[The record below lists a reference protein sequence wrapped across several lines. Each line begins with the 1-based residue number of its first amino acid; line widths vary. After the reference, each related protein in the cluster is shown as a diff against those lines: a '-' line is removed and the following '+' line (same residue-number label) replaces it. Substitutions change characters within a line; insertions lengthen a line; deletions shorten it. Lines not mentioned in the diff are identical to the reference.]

1 MTTTELNRPPGG
13 GGGTTYNGLYR
24 EAPPGM
30 GTFERVGISLVEVSI
45 YKREGKSV
53 IGVCERTQKG
63 LTDEFYGFLKSRKRS
78 IFVIISY
85 LNDSAFTAVKRDP
98 KG

>member
-1 MTTTELNRPPGG
+1 MA
-13 GGGTTYNGLYR
+13 YSR
-24 EAPPGM
+24 EAPPER
-30 GTFERVGISLVEVSI
+30 GTFARVGISFVEVHI

-63 LTDEFYGFLKSRKRS
+63 LTDEFYGFIKSRKRS

-85 LNDSAFTAVKRDP
+85 LNDGAFTAVERDP

>member
-1 MTTTELNRPPGG
+1 MA
-13 GGGTTYNGLYR
+13 YSR
-24 EAPPGM
+24 EAPPER
-30 GTFERVGISLVEVSI
+30 GTVARVGISLVEVSI

-53 IGVCERTQKG
+53 IGAVWKEN
-63 LTDEFYGFLKSRKRS
+63 EFYGFIKSRKRS

-85 LNDSAFTAVKRDP
+85 LNDGAFTAVERDP

>member
-1 MTTTELNRPPGG
+1 MA
-13 GGGTTYNGLYR
+13 YSR
-24 EAPPGM
+24 EAPPER
-30 GTFERVGISLVEVSI
+30 GTFARVGISFVEVRI

-63 LTDEFYGFLKSRKRS
+63 LTDEFYGFIKSRKRS

-85 LNDSAFTAVKRDP
+85 LNDGAFTAVERDP